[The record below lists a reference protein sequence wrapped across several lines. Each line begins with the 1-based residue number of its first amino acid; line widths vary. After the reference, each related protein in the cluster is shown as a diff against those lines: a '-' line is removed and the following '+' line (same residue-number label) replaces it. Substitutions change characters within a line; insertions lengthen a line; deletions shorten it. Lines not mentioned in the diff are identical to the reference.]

1 MKRYFVSPTRPD
13 PLTYQPR
20 GLYHYT
26 DLPAGGHIVVVME
39 EGSHV
44 PEEWVELPHL
54 LDPSPAGFNG
64 THAALGEAPH
74 PDHEPV
80 GGCKTGDTTFQ
91 VARKLARHVSFF
103 NP

>member
-1 MKRYFVSPTRPD
+1 MKRYFVSPTRPN

-54 LDPSPAGFNG
+54 LDSSPAEFNG
-64 THAALGEAPH
+64 THAVLGEAPH
-74 PDHEPV
+74 PDHVPV
-80 GGCKTGDTTFQ
+80 GGCVRADTTFQ
-91 VARKLARHVSFF
+91 VAKKISAF
-103 NP
+103 NPFFKP